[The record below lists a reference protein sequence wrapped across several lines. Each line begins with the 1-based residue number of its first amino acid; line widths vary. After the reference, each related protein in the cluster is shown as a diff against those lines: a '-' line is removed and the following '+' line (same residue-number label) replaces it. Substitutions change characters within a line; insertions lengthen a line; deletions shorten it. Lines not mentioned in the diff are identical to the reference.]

1 MQPAIF
7 EKVLWESILF
17 LKISEALEIPLLIQ
31 ATSNVQKIKEMQYSR
46 TEGDEVEDL
55 FLLLERAKEISR
67 IFRIFKNYRI
77 IRLQF
82 FADRRTK

>member
-55 FLLLERAKEISR
+55 FLLLERAKEI
-67 IFRIFKNYRI
+67 
-77 IRLQF
+77 L
-82 FADRRTK
+82 

>member
-1 MQPAIF
+1 MKLSAGHVPAGNHATSS

-17 LKISEALEIPLLIQ
+17 FKISEALEIPLLIQ

-55 FLLLERAKEISR
+55 FLLLERAKEI
-67 IFRIFKNYRI
+67 
-77 IRLQF
+77 L
-82 FADRRTK
+82 

>member
-1 MQPAIF
+1 MSREIMQPAIF

-17 LKISEALEIPLLIQ
+17 FKISEALEIPLLIQ

-55 FLLLERAKEISR
+55 FLLLERAKEILW
-67 IFRIFKNYRI
+67 IFRIFKK
-77 IRLQF
+77 L
-82 FADRRTK
+82 